1 MSRRSLNNNHLGAS
15 SSNIVL
21 ENPMEMIKPK
31 PIPVQNYIPNE
42 PIILTKEQ
50 WQTICDRTHDAS
62 LPFTVSITVMDK
74 EEEEQEGV
82 EEIQEPE
89 YVPKKRRSKK
99 N

>member
-15 SSNIVL
+15 ASNIVL

-31 PIPVQNYIPNE
+31 PITVSNYIPNE

-62 LPFTVSITVMDK
+62 LPFTVSITVIDK

-82 EEIQEPE
+82 EVKESE
-89 YVPKKRRSKK
+89 YVPKRTKKSKK
-99 N
+99 